1 MEITPELTDSYR
13 IVFTQLYD
21 KIVNV
26 AAYDNYRAST
36 NYDFIRL
43 VFDFE
48 NPLAKDVQDKFD
60 AVNAAVAA
68 VANRSGAIE
77 TVFNQ
82 IVQSVSTIGTS
93 AYNFAAGTG
102 TNILNLTTG
111 LGTIINQVISYVWD
125 NIKNFINNIWFAIQP
140 YLFQFWDNIRNVAAV
155 IYNTL
160 SDIWKK
166 LGDVFNLLWS
176 TVKDFLSGIW
186 EKIKEKSAAA
196 WSTLS
201 DWLKALWE
209 FITVKIPSFFSD
221 LFKDINPFFKSVIE
235 IFKDFYK
242 FITEL
247 ISKVG
252 NFLLNSTEAKYL
264 MFAASP
270 APFIATYVGAKTAES
285 FKGIRDQIITG
296 SGIQPEQAPLLALTA
311 LAGATAAGSLAH
323 WVSVATE
330 IFYPTKNLG
339 LQQIAAIVAD
349 VGSYSR
355 IIAASMGVMITLAIR
370 QPFEYYIKKL
380 IRPQIPSERTLIEL
394 LQRRELS
401 IDDFRKNMAYTGYSE
416 KWIDNI
422 TKAAFREP
430 RLTELM
436 YVYEDGNI
444 PDDWLA
450 DRIRKYGIADDDVD
464 KFLMAVNLRVMKT
477 QRQDFY
483 SATMNL
489 FSQGFLSDAQFDDNL
504 EILNLRKEA
513 KELAKRAADLKYL
526 YNKINDNI
534 NLAVDKY
541 KKGAIT
547 KGELSTIL
555 TGLGITPDRIR
566 DIADQAEIYLKPKP
580 VAPVKL
586 SIDTEYNK
594 MVQKMIPLYIQQYRY
609 EMIKPDDL
617 KSKLKSL
624 GLLEEYINLVISIE
638 DAKKVKTATRLSD
651 VELAKRNRELE
662 SLFKQQYIDQYR
674 AELINEDKLAE
685 NLLAIGLDAGIVKAT
700 VDLETV
706 KKYLPETVSEDRA
719 AVAAEKDLKKKY
731 YDLYINAYRKDLITE
746 DDLRTYLLSIGIPDE
761 EVAVDLQLEQIRKLS
776 PAKIAPTEIIPA

>member
-13 IVFTQLYD
+13 IVFTQLYNN
-21 KIVNV
+21 IIT
-26 AAYDNYRAST
+26 ARAYDNYRAST
-36 NYDFIRL
+36 SYDFIRQVL
-43 VFDFE
+43 DQE
-48 NPLAKDVQDKFD
+48 GAGSSALA
-60 AVNAAVAA
+60 AGIAAVS
-68 VANRSGAIE
+68 NRVGAIE

-82 IVQSVSTIGTS
+82 MVQSVGTIGSS
-93 AYNFAAGTG
+93 AYNFVAGTG
-102 TNILNLTTG
+102 NNILSLSTSLATV
-111 LGTIINQVISYVWD
+111 LNQVISFIWN
-125 NIKNFINNIWFAIQP
+125 NIRQFIDNIWFSIQP
-140 YLFQFWDNIRNVAAV
+140 YLMQFWDNIRNVAS
-155 IYNTL
+155 IIFNTL

-166 LGDVFNLLWS
+166 LGEVFNLLWS

-186 EKIKEKSAAA
+186 DKVKLAASQA

-209 FITVKIPSFFSD
+209 FITVRVPNFFSD
-221 LFKDINPFFKSVIE
+221 LFKDAQPFFKAVKDILL
-235 IFKDFYK
+235 DFYK

-270 APFIATYVGAKTAES
+270 APFIATYVGAKVAES
-285 FKGIRDQIITG
+285 FKGVRDQIITG
-296 SGIQPEQAPLLALTA
+296 AGIQPEQAPLLALTA
-311 LAGATAAGSLAH
+311 LAGATAAGSIAH

-355 IIAASMGVMITLAIR
+355 IITASMGVMITLAIR

-380 IRPQIPSERTLIEL
+380 IRPQIPNERTLIEL

-401 IDDFRKNMAYTGYSE
+401 VDDFRKNMAYTGYSE

-450 DRIRKYGIADDDVD
+450 DRIRKYGIADEDVD

-489 FSQGFLSDAQFDDNL
+489 FAQGFLSDAQFDDNL
-504 EILNLRKEA
+504 EILSLRKEA

-526 YNKINDNI
+526 NNKINDNI

-547 KGELSTIL
+547 KGELGTIL

-566 DIADQAEIYLKPKP
+566 DIVDQAEIYLKPKP
-580 VAPVKL
+580 VAPVKPN
-586 SIDTEYNK
+586 IDTEYNK
-594 MVQKMIPLYIQQYRY
+594 IVQKMIPLYIQQYRF

-617 KSKLKSL
+617 KAKLKSL
-624 GLLEEYINLVISIE
+624 GLLEEYVNLVISIE

-662 SLFKQQYIDQYR
+662 NLFRQQYIDQFR
-674 AELINEDKLAE
+674 ADLINADSLAE

-719 AVAAEKDLKKKY
+719 AIAAEKDLKKKY
-731 YDLYINAYRKDLITE
+731 YDLYINAYRKDLISE
-746 DDLRTYLLSIGIPDE
+746 DDLSTYLLSINIPAE

>member
-21 KIVNV
+21 KIINV
-26 AAYDNYRAST
+26 SAYDYYRAST
-36 NYDFIRL
+36 SYDFIRQVL
-43 VFDFE
+43 DQE
-48 NPLAKDVQDKFD
+48 GAGSSQM
-60 AVNAAVAA
+60 ASMIQS
-68 VANRSGAIE
+68 VANRVGAIE
-77 TVFNQ
+77 NVFSQ
-82 IVQSVSTIGTS
+82 ITSSVGSIGNS
-93 AYNFAAGTG
+93 AYNFVAGTG
-102 TNILNLTTG
+102 NNILSLSTSLATV
-111 LGTIINQVISYVWD
+111 LNQVISFVWN
-125 NIKNFINNIWFAIQP
+125 NISRFIENIWFSIQP
-140 YLFQFWDNIRNVAAV
+140 YLMQFWDNVRNLATA

-166 LGDVFNLLWS
+166 LGEVFTLLWS

-186 EKIKEKSAAA
+186 DKVKLAASQS

-209 FITVKIPSFFSD
+209 FITVKIPNFFSD
-221 LFKDINPFFKSVIE
+221 LFKDITPFFKSVID
-235 IFKDFYK
+235 ILKDFNK
-242 FITEL
+242 FIINL
-247 ISKVG
+247 IGTVG
-252 NFLLNSTEAKYL
+252 EFLLKSTEGKYL
-264 MFAASP
+264 LFAASP
-270 APFIATYVGAKTAES
+270 APFITAYVGTKVAES
-285 FKGIRDQIITG
+285 YKGVRDQIITG
-296 SGIQPEQAPLLALTA
+296 AGIQPEQAPLLALTA

-355 IIAASMGVMITLAIR
+355 IITASMGVMITLAIR

-380 IRPQIPSERTLIEL
+380 IRPSIPNERTLIEL
-394 LQRRELS
+394 LQRRELTV
-401 IDDFRKNMAYTGYSE
+401 DDFRKNMAYTGYSE

-450 DRIRKYGIADDDVD
+450 DRIRKYGIADEDID

-477 QRQDFY
+477 QRTDFY
-483 SATMNL
+483 NATMNL
-489 FSQGFLSDAQFDDNL
+489 FANGFLSDAQFNDNL
-504 EILNLRKEA
+504 EILNLRTEA

-526 YNKINDNI
+526 NNKINDN
-534 NLAVDKY
+534 LSLSVDRY
-541 KKGAIT
+541 KKGVIT

-555 TGLGITPDRIR
+555 TGLGIAPDRIR

-580 VAPVKL
+580 VAAVKPN
-586 SIDTEYNK
+586 IDTEYNK
-594 MVQKMIPLYIQQYRY
+594 MVQKMIPLYLQQYRY

-624 GLLEEYINLVISIE
+624 GLLEVYIDLVISVE

-651 VELAKRNRELE
+651 VELAKRNREIE
-662 SLFKQQYIDQYR
+662 NLFREQYIDQYR
-674 AELINEDKLAE
+674 AELINEDQLAE

-746 DDLRTYLLSIGIPDE
+746 DDLKTYLLSIGIPDE

-776 PAKIAPTEIIPA
+776 PAKVAPTEIIPA